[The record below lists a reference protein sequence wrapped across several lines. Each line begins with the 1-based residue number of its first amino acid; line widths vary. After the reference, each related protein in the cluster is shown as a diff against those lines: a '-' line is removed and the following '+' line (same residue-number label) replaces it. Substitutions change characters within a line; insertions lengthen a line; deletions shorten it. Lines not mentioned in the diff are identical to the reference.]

1 MIKISP
7 NVQSAL
13 ADETLQGN
21 LRRAFVKTLHSRNQA
36 VSEVPNW
43 EELRQYAR
51 EVKAHTLARL
61 PEYLQRLEEKVLE
74 QGGKVIWAESG
85 QEAVQFIVDL
95 SHQKG
100 VRELIKGKSML
111 SEEIHLNESLERA
124 QIKPVETDL
133 GEYVIQLAGE
143 KPSHLVAP
151 ALHKSKKEIADLFV
165 QELGMA
171 PTEDVLEITA
181 TARKLL
187 RRHFLTA
194 RMGIT
199 GVNFAVAETGTI
211 VIVENEGN
219 VGLSVSVPEIHI
231 ALMGIEKVIPRSRD
245 LAVFL
250 KLLIRSATGQ
260 KMTSYVNCLNGPRRN
275 GELDGPQE
283 FYLILIDNGRS
294 KILADGFMR
303 QSLACIR
310 CGACLHVCPVYQ
322 TIGGHAYGS
331 TYQGPLGAMLTPL
344 LTSVGEAPEHA
355 FASSLCGACHDICP
369 VGIPIPQILLKLRE
383 NFQSEKNQ
391 QAASFSL
398 EKLAI
403 QVWARV
409 MCSPSLYARLGRWAR
424 MLDKVF
430 GKSGMGRLPI
440 PLFSRWRKHRDLPA
454 LPPQSFRELYSSFT
468 FTKEAP

>member
-1 MIKISP
+1 
-7 NVQSAL
+7 
-13 ADETLQGN
+13 
-21 LRRAFVKTLHSRNQA
+21 
-36 VSEVPNW
+36 
-43 EELRQYAR
+43 
-51 EVKAHTLARL
+51 
-61 PEYLQRLEEKVLE
+61 
-74 QGGKVIWAESG
+74 
-85 QEAVQFIVDL
+85 
-95 SHQKG
+95 
-100 VRELIKGKSML
+100 L

-165 QELGMA
+165 RELGMA

-187 RRHFLTA
+187 RHHFLTA

-260 KMTSYVNCLNGPRRN
+260 KMTSYVNCLNGPRRSD
-275 GELDGPQE
+275 ELDGPQE

-310 CGACLHVCPVYQ
+310 CGACLNVCPVYQ

-355 FASSLCGACHDICP
+355 FASSLCGACHEVCP

-383 NFQSEKNQ
+383 RFQSERNQ
-391 QAASFSL
+391 KAASFSL
-398 EKLAI
+398 EKLVI

-409 MCSPSLYARLGRWAR
+409 MSSPILYARLGRWAR

-454 LPPQSFRELYSSFT
+454 LPPQSFRELYSSMT
-468 FTKEAP
+468 CAKEAP

>member
-1 MIKISP
+1 MIKISS
-7 NVQSAL
+7 NIQSAL

-21 LRRAFVKTLHSRNQA
+21 LRRAFVETLHSRNQA

-181 TARKLL
+181 TAR
-187 RRHFLTA
+187 
-194 RMGIT
+194 
-199 GVNFAVAETGTI
+199 
-211 VIVENEGN
+211 
-219 VGLSVSVPEIHI
+219 
-231 ALMGIEKVIPRSRD
+231 
-245 LAVFL
+245 
-250 KLLIRSATGQ
+250 
-260 KMTSYVNCLNGPRRN
+260 
-275 GELDGPQE
+275 
-283 FYLILIDNGRS
+283 
-294 KILADGFMR
+294 
-303 QSLACIR
+303 
-310 CGACLHVCPVYQ
+310 
-322 TIGGHAYGS
+322 
-331 TYQGPLGAMLTPL
+331 
-344 LTSVGEAPEHA
+344 
-355 FASSLCGACHDICP
+355 SSC
-369 VGIPIPQILLKLRE
+369 VT
-383 NFQSEKNQ
+383 
-391 QAASFSL
+391 
-398 EKLAI
+398 
-403 QVWARV
+403 
-409 MCSPSLYARLGRWAR
+409 
-424 MLDKVF
+424 
-430 GKSGMGRLPI
+430 
-440 PLFSRWRKHRDLPA
+440 
-454 LPPQSFRELYSSFT
+454 T
-468 FTKEAP
+468 F